1 MVISV
6 KNGGHLKIQNCRLSN
21 VGKDGFF
28 QHFSNFRI
36 ALEMTEFILLPEPIF
51 WYVETT
57 VGFCFTEKKADV
69 KSRPKRKLVDGIF
82 REPLKVE
89 MSKKGG
95 SNLKVSS
102 IIGLISS

>member
-1 MVISV
+1 MLE
-6 KNGGHLKIQNCRLSN
+6 KM
-21 VGKDGFF
+21 D
-28 QHFSNFRI
+28 FSNIFQI
-36 ALEMTEFILLPEPIF
+36 SEMTEFILLPAPIF

-82 REPLKVE
+82 REPLKEE

-95 SNLKVSS
+95 RNLKVSS